1 MPDIEFINPA
11 SLLSLTPKTKQ
22 LPIQGLSVGLGP
34 SAPHVDEGT
43 ELLEELSPGSP
54 PMFGAGLG
62 EGHYTNVLDEIWP
75 EFDAPEERTAAR
87 LKVLLDETIERAERV
102 HHASLEFFERVSFSK
117 ISLADRTRFR
127 TEFIAYLRRLREY
140 QERLDS
146 LPKDSLDTAS
156 VYVGL
161 VQQRSGA
168 GPVPDAIMHL
178 YFANQIDVLAQH
190 VVDMSEGFVAD
201 VIAGLEALRDAG
213 IDASDA
219 IRETADEATDTAKK
233 LRWAIF
239 AGIGTAAT
247 VAVGAIVY
255 ALWPSRKEPT

>member
-1 MPDIEFINPA
+1 MPEIEFINPA

-22 LPIQGLSVGLGP
+22 PAIQGLSVGLGP

-62 EGHYTNVLDEIWP
+62 EGHYTNVLDQLWP

-102 HHASLEFFERVSFSK
+102 HHASLDFFEKVSFSK

-127 TEFIAYLRRLREY
+127 MEFIAYLRRLREY

-178 YFANQIDVLAQH
+178 YFANQLDVLADH
-190 VVDMSEGFVAD
+190 VADMSEGFVAD
-201 VIAGLEALRDAG
+201 VIARLEALRDAG

-219 IRETADEATDTAKK
+219 IRDKADEAAEAAKK

-239 AGIGTAAT
+239 AG
-247 VAVGAIVY
+247 VGAVATAVVGGLAC
-255 ALWPSRKEPT
+255 ALWPSRREPT